1 MPVAPAGASG
11 AAGAPKPGLAGGVP
25 AWDRFVATAD
35 RMAPI
40 FAERTRSMTAL
51 IDSSILFSDGL
62 CVCALCD
69 LFEVDYLLESGT
81 GFGGSTEMFARYFAD
96 GSRVR
101 RIWSV
106 DLSVH
111 PMWQRVQGALGLK
124 TYSRH
129 VWSSLR
135 GGARSAKARLAPFPR
150 VTLLHGDACE
160 ALPPL
165 AARLAGEGAR
175 IGVVIDGPKGAEQLQ
190 LAEQLF
196 AISPQVRFAALDDI
210 GPMFD
215 AEGRHDRFRSSRFA
229 SFATSDAVF
238 FDRYGWINAG
248 RLPGRMLGRPDHRG
262 YGLGVLVNA

>member
-1 MPVAPAGASG
+1 MP
-11 AAGAPKPGLAGGVP
+11 GVTD
-25 AWDRFVATAD
+25 WDRFVAAAD
-35 RMAPI
+35 RIAPV
-40 FAERTRSMTAL
+40 FADRTQPMTAL
-51 IDSSILFSDGL
+51 VDSSILFSDGL

-69 LFEVDYLLESGT
+69 LFEVDYLVESGT

-111 PMWQRVQGALGLK
+111 PLWQRVQGQLRLR

-129 VWSSLR
+129 VWSSMR
-135 GGARSAKARLAPFPR
+135 GAADRARVRLAPFPH
-150 VTLLHGDACE
+150 VTLLHGDAVDM
-160 ALPPL
+160 LPPL
-165 AARLAGEGAR
+165 VARLAGEGAR

-196 AISPQVRFAALDDI
+196 ALSRQVRFAALDDI

-215 AEGRHDRFRSSRFA
+215 AEGRYERFLSSRFA
-229 SFATSDAVF
+229 SFATSDAAF
-238 FDRYGWINAG
+238 FERYGWINAG
-248 RLPGRMLGRPDHRG
+248 RLPGRMIGRPDHRG